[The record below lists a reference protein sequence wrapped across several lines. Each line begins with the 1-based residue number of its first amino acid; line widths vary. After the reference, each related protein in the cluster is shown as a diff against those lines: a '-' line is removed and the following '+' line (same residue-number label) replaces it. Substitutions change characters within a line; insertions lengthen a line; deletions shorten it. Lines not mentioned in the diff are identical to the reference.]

1 MFEGS
6 RAYYN
11 SFDEWKPYGGYGD
24 LRSDTG
30 FSGLVADPLEAHG
43 REMQFAGDALMNY
56 AGTVAA
62 KQTAD
67 TNIEISEIAKEKAG
81 SGGGWWRLWWRRLNV
96 GQYWRHS
103 WRHSWYCCWW
113 SNRWS
118 DWQHCRQTLRR
129 IVRLDE
135 AVRLRQ
141 LK

>member
-6 RAYYN
+6 RAYYS

-24 LRSDTG
+24 LKSDTG

-67 TNIEISEIAKEKAG
+67 HNIEISEIAKEKAG
-81 SGGGWWRLWWRRLNV
+81 SGGGGGASGGGGSMWGSIGGTAGGILGTAV
-96 GQYWRHS
+96 GGPIGGAIGS
-103 WRHSWYCCWW
+103 
-113 SNRWS
+113 
-118 DWQHCRQTLRR
+118 TAGKL
-129 IVRLDE
+129 LGG
-135 AVRLRQ
+135 LFG
-141 LK
+141 